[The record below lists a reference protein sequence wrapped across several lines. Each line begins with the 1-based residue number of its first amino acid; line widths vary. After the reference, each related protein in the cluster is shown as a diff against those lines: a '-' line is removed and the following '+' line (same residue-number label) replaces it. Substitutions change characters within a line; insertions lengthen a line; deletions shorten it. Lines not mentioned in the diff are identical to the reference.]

1 MATPAL
7 AWRRLWRVFGMALV
21 ALIVVL
27 SLMPPVPGADVAQAD
42 KVAHCVAYGVL
53 MAWFAQLDESFE
65 ARHAWAAAFAVLGI
79 VLELGQQFTPG
90 RSFDVLD
97 MIANAGG
104 VVLGWIAAPPRVPRV
119 LAWLEGAFRR

>member
-1 MATPAL
+1 MANPAL
-7 AWRRLWRVFGMALV
+7 AWQRLWRVFGMALV
-21 ALIVVL
+21 ALVVVL
-27 SLMPPVPGADVAQAD
+27 SLMPPVPGADIGQAD
-42 KVAHCVAYGVL
+42 KAAHGIVYAVL

-97 MIANAGG
+97 MIANAAG
-104 VVLGWIAAPPRVPRV
+104 VVLGWIAAPPRVPRI
-119 LAWLEGAFRR
+119 LAWAEGLFRR